1 MMLVQLTPPP
11 LMSFANYLRH
21 AFSYAVVS
29 RQLLILETE
38 PITRDEGRLKS
49 LVEAL
54 AHSTVY
60 IAPALQSV

>member
-1 MMLVQLTPPP
+1 
-11 LMSFANYLRH
+11 MSFANYLRH

-29 RQLLILETE
+29 RQLIILETE
-38 PITRDEGRLKS
+38 PITRDERRLKS